1 MLFVHGAWFVGLA
14 VYCCGIS
21 SLWHERAAEYVR
33 VKSRGYVQVLAGSVG
48 YRPAEMKKTHVGKKK
63 SGKSL
68 VVSDIRCTF
77 AAH

>member
-1 MLFVHGAWFVGLA
+1 M
-14 VYCCGIS
+14 
-21 SLWHERAAEYVR
+21 
-33 VKSRGYVQVLAGSVG
+33 KSRGYVQVLAGSVG